1 MLLAEEAGGV
11 ATDRSG
17 RRAGLY
23 SDGIVVS
30 SKTLHSEFMRRTD
43 GMPWRQPTTTIA

>member
-11 ATDRSG
+11 VTDRMG

-30 SKTLHSEFMRRTD
+30 SRALHSEFMRLTE
-43 GMPWRQPTTTIA
+43 GMAWRRPARAVV